1 MVRIHPPSLTP
12 SAPRIPAS
20 SARQD
25 TTHRSRG
32 SEVSAAATLSRP
44 AAVGPGRRP
53 ARRAAPVSFSHA
65 GRGLGGC
72 SFPAPRSP
80 WRLQFSSA
88 EKPLATTARA
98 RSTSDANLVLE
109 HHRAQCLLD
118 GVIGGLD
125 ARVAHED
132 PPLPGRVAC
141 YFNSL
146 SIRYAA

>member
-80 WRLQFSSA
+80 WR
-88 EKPLATTARA
+88 R
-98 RSTSDANLVLE
+98 
-109 HHRAQCLLD
+109 
-118 GVIGGLD
+118 
-125 ARVAHED
+125 
-132 PPLPGRVAC
+132 LPGHGARRTLILCWSTTVRSAC
-141 YFNSL
+141 STALLVGSTPGWRTKIHLYPDESRAT
-146 SIRYAA
+146 SIHYRSGMPHE